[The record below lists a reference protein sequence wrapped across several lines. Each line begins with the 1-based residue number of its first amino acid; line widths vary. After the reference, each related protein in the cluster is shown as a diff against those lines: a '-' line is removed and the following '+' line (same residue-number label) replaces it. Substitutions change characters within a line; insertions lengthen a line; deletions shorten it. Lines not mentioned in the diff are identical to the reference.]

1 MVGIGFVIYGM
12 VRLNRSLLS
21 PFVRPGVDVLG
32 QITTFRRRERG
43 PRIVTIG
50 GGHGLATLLRGLR
63 VHTSNLTAVVTVADD
78 GGSSGRLRE
87 SHGILPPGDIRNCL
101 AALSNDEALLTQL
114 FQYRFSGAPDLEGH
128 SFGNLFITALADIT
142 GSFEDAVA
150 ESGRVLSVHGRVL
163 PSTLRDV
170 KLVASMEL
178 PHSVNQ
184 VRVEGESKIPTMAG
198 KVSRV
203 WLEPDDAPAFPPV
216 IKALLNADAILIG
229 PGSLYTSLLP
239 NLLVHDLLAAMRAS
253 RAMKIYICNIAT
265 QAGETDFFTCHD
277 HVQALESHV
286 GKDLF
291 DVILC
296 NDNYENDIGPAQ
308 WVHADEITLSDRH
321 TYSANLVDDNHSW
334 RHDSV
339 KLAQV
344 IMDIFYERTG
354 PLSENKPR
362 LML

>member
-1 MVGIGFVIYGM
+1 M
-12 VRLNRSLLS
+12 LDDLT
-21 PFVRPGVDVLG
+21 
-32 QITTFRRRERG
+32 QRRRLERA
-43 PRIVTIG
+43 PKIVAVG
-50 GGHGLATLLRGLR
+50 GGHGLSVLLSGLKNY
-63 VHTSNLTAVVTVADD
+63 TYNLTAVVTVADD
-78 GGSSGRLRE
+78 GGSSGRIRR
-87 SHGILPPGDIRNCL
+87 SSGMLPPGDIRNCL
-101 AALSNDEALLTQL
+101 AALASDETLLTQL
-114 FQYRFSGAPDLEGH
+114 FQYRFSSADIGLEGH

-216 IKALLNADAILIG
+216 IKALLNADAIVIG

-308 WVHADEITLSDRH
+308 WVHADEITLSDRR
-321 TYSANLVDDNHSW
+321 TYSANLVDDSHSW